1 MVLKPSAHLLLSRR
15 STLSLELL
23 ITDLLSFRL
32 YDCALSAMSVFPWKA
47 RSNFRPQSLSMK
59 TPPNMRVASRR
70 QGLDKFLFKYRPPT
84 SPNARWLSSLP
95 ELLPLRCLLATIL
108 VLPILLVFFSWILGF
123 VNTEEEPRLRWRGQ
137 PSLPQL
143 LTLHLFSSALFLLIF
158 SPFQILHCFHL
169 YSHLVLLVIGGLH
182 QLSIIGS
189 QKLIFLNVLESFASI
204 WRALSSFTL
213 VTLRLLVVG
222 FLFLAVFV
230 ITFPIWTVGKI
241 FVLWITNWPWIIKVR
256 AEVISER
263 TLIKKKKTLG
273 TK

>member
-1 MVLKPSAHLLLSRR
+1 MVLKPSAHLLSRR
-15 STLSLELL
+15 ATLSLELL

-32 YDCALSAMSVFPWKA
+32 YDWALSAMSVFPWKT

-70 QGLDKFLFKYRPPT
+70 QGLDKFLFNYRPPT

-95 ELLPLRCLLATIL
+95 ELLPLRCLLAIIL
-108 VLPILLVFFSWILGF
+108 VLPILLVFFSSILGF
-123 VNTEEEPRLRWRGQ
+123 NIGP
-137 PSLPQL
+137 PSLSQL

-169 YSHLVLLVIGGLH
+169 YSHLVLLIGGLH

-204 WRALSSFTL
+204 WRALSFLTL
-213 VTLRLLVVG
+213 VTLRLLVVV

-230 ITFPIWTVGKI
+230 ITFPMAKSLFCESTGHGLSKLGLRI
-241 FVLWITNWPWIIKVR
+241 FLK
-256 AEVISER
+256 E
-263 TLIKKKKTLG
+263 L
-273 TK
+273 